1 VAERIPSGQIGEEI
15 ASLFLKLKGYR
26 VLGRNLRSRSG
37 EIDILAEESGC
48 LVFAEVKLRGPGSIS
63 SPLEAVDRKKR
74 ERVVKGARYLLGN
87 CVRTSYDSVR
97 FDVFSVS
104 WERDRLVVEH
114 VEDAFRIDGAG
125 AW

>member
-1 VAERIPSGQIGEEI
+1 VVERIPSGRIGEEI

-26 VLGRNLRSRSG
+26 ILGRNLRSRSG
-37 EIDILAEESGC
+37 EIDILAEAFGC

-74 ERVVKGARYLLGN
+74 ERVVKGARYLLSN

-104 WERDRLVVEH
+104 WERERLVVEH
-114 VEDAFRIDGAG
+114 VEDAFRIEGAG